1 MKSKPYEKMNEYL
14 DFYEVLL
21 TDKQREVMDY
31 YFRED
36 YSLSEIAENM
46 NISRSAVQDSVK
58 RTSLILENYEEKLK
72 LVSKYHRRFA
82 YYEELAKSD
91 DEKIKKLSE
100 KLKESEMENYE

>member
-1 MKSKPYEKMNEYL
+1 MNEYL

-58 RTSLILENYEEKLK
+58 RTSLILENYEKKLN
-72 LVSKYHRRFA
+72 LVNKYHRRFT
-82 YYEELAKSD
+82 YYAELEKSE
-91 DEKIKKLSE
+91 DEKIKNISK